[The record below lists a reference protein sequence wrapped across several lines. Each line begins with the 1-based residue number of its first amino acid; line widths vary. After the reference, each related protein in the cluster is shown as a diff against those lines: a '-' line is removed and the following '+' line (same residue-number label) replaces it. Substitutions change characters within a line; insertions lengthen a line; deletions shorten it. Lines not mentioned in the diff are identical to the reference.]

1 MFPNFKRAT
10 SAEGIT
16 YVRAGTGH
24 PVLLLHGFPETH
36 VAWHRVAPRLARRF
50 TAIAA
55 DLPGYGDSQP
65 PVVRDPS
72 ERGSKRRLGRALV
85 EFMRELGFPRF
96 ALIGHDRGARVA
108 YRMALDYPD
117 AVTHLGVLDIVP
129 TLEVAEAMSHPL
141 ALEMAN
147 WFLLA
152 QPAPYP
158 ETLLGAAPYAYVN
171 HILDA
176 WAGAPG
182 VITDEARAEYLR
194 AFRSASVRGAICD
207 EYRAAAGIDLEHER
221 ADRAARRRIRC
232 PVLALWSAH
241 DIAGRFFD
249 PLAVWRRWA
258 ADVHGHALDCGHFL
272 MEEAPD
278 AVALALESLL
288 ARAPATAERSL
299 S

>member
-1 MFPNFKRAT
+1 MFANFSKAT
-10 SAEGIT
+10 SSGGIA
-16 YVRAGTGH
+16 YARAGAGH

-36 VAWHRVAPRLARRF
+36 AAWHRVLPLLARRF

-55 DLPGYGDSQP
+55 DLPGYGDSRSP
-65 PVVRDPS
+65 AARDPR
-72 ERGSKRRLGRALV
+72 ERGSKRALGRTLV
-85 EFMRELGFPRF
+85 KFMRELGFTRF
-96 ALIGHDRGARVA
+96 AVVGHDRGARVA
-108 YRMALDYPD
+108 YRIALDHPH
-117 AVTHLGVLDIVP
+117 ALTHLGVLDIVP
-129 TLEVAEAMSHPL
+129 TLEVADAMSHSL

-152 QPAPYP
+152 QPAPFP
-158 ETLLGAAPYAYVN
+158 ETLLGAAPDAYVN
-171 HILDA
+171 HVLDA

-221 ADRAARRRIRC
+221 ADRAAHRRIQC

-241 DIAGRFFD
+241 DLAGRFFE

-258 ADVHGHALDCGHFL
+258 ADVHGQALDCGHFL

-278 AVALALESLL
+278 AVALAVESLL
-288 ARAPATAERSL
+288 AKASAGAVRSL